1 MKFNKIMC
9 ILVLALTQPTLA
21 GTIDLNSLNQSE
33 INKRNIDNITYHSI
47 SEKNISISQ
56 ADFSDDT
63 KSSFS
68 SPIPDLNSLR
78 SKYGFS
84 TLNDNTQLYTAAKYH
99 TFYLKNKD
107 IPSHD
112 ENKNDPMFFGINPLE
127 RSKRSGYTSNQSQYS
142 VGEVVAFYDG
152 QHESDLEKFLVAIYH
167 RFIILDPKFDDV
179 GYYYLKSDNKNI
191 IEIMMGTT
199 NFNKPIQY
207 SNYPYDDQTD
217 VPVNFY
223 PAQELPNP
231 MPGYESVGYP
241 VSFQITGGH
250 ELTVKSFNLK
260 NNSGKKI
267 DGKFLLPSSDKEI
280 QQSQFAFI
288 PYTPLSEQE
297 KYTASITGIINDNEF
312 SKTWSFTTKTMP
324 KPQLTPSKTLLKP
337 NEVFELS
344 YKNINASSVDFK
356 AGTIGSNINLIKV
369 ISQEWGKISL
379 QALPGCL
386 LKEGCEVTMKIVAD
400 SKVYSTKIN
409 VSQ

>member
-1 MKFNKIMC
+1 MKFNKIICM
-9 ILVLALTQPTLA
+9 LLLFLTQSASA
-21 GTIDLNSLNQSE
+21 GTIDLNSLKESE
-33 INKRNIDNITYHSI
+33 ISKRNIDSI
-47 SEKNISISQ
+47 STSTNTIDTSQ

-63 KSSFS
+63 KSRFS
-68 SPIPDLNSLR
+68 NPIPDLNSLR

-84 TLNDNTQLYTAAKYH
+84 ILNNNTQLYTAAKYH
-99 TFYLKNKD
+99 TFYLRNKD

-112 ENKNDPMFFGINPLE
+112 ENQNDPMFFGIDPLE

-152 QHESDLEKFLVAIYH
+152 SHENDLEKFLVAIYH
-167 RFIILDPKFDDV
+167 RFIVLDPKFDDV

-199 NFNKPIQY
+199 NLNKPIQY

-223 PAQELPNP
+223 PTQELPNP
-231 MPGYESVGYP
+231 MPGYEIVGYP
-241 VSFQITGGH
+241 ISFQITGGH
-250 ELTVKSFNLK
+250 KLEIKSFNLK
-260 NNSGKKI
+260 NNSGQQI
-267 DGKFLLPSSDKEI
+267 DGKFLIPSSDKEI
-280 QQSQFAFI
+280 QESQFAFI
-288 PYTPLSEQE
+288 PYKPLSEQE
-297 KYTASITGIINDNEF
+297 KYTASIAGVINNNQF
-312 SKTWSFTTKTMP
+312 SKTWSFTTRIMP
-324 KPQLTPSKTLLKP
+324 KPQLTPSKKLLKP
-337 NEVFELS
+337 NEIFELS

-356 AGTIGSNINLIKV
+356 AGTIGSNSNLIKV

-386 LKEGCEVTMKIVAD
+386 LKEGCEVTMKIIAD